1 MSGPDAHPE
10 QREERRFQG
19 FAVSPGVSRGIAYV
33 HRPGK
38 DEVPRYPIR
47 SEQVDTE
54 ILRLEAALGA
64 TRAQITQIQSQIA
77 AAVGAKDAS
86 IFDAHLLVIE
96 DASLLDEVVRGIEQ
110 EHLNAEFIVHRS
122 ASKFAAELAKLQDPY
137 LSERSQDITDVA
149 RRIVQNLTG
158 KAHPGLSA
166 VQTRHLLVAHHLTP
180 SDTASLNRDLALGFA
195 TDVGSKTSHTAILA
209 RSLGIPAVSGL
220 HGVEKLFQTG
230 DDILLDGYRGL
241 VVLNPLPAT
250 LQEYEAFSH
259 QRARVESDLGELR
272 ETAST
277 TRDGHHITLAANLE
291 FADDLP
297 LHKLSGAE
305 GVGLYR
311 TEVFFFNRDS
321 LPTEDEQFENYR
333 RIAAELHPQKI
344 IIRTLDV
351 GGDKPLDCLPLPA
364 ESNPFLGLRGVRLC
378 LEHGDLFKTQLRAIL
393 RASAGGNVRL
403 MYPMVTSPGEVRQAN
418 ALLEECRQELRAE
431 GLAFDE
437 RLEIGVMIEVPAAA
451 LCAEQIAR
459 DVQFFSI
466 GTNDLVQYTLAVDR
480 LNESVAPLYE
490 PTHPA
495 VLRLIKRVVQAAHAA
510 GIWVGVCGE
519 MASDI
524 VLVPLLLGLGV
535 DELSAA
541 ALLVPRIKR
550 AVQTLDLDTCRE
562 LAARALDQDSAAE
575 NLRAC
580 ESLARERYGELL
592 A

>member
-1 MSGPDAHPE
+1 MSGPDAPAE
-10 QREERRFQG
+10 QHEERRCQG

-47 SEQVDTE
+47 PEQVDSE

-64 TRAQITQIQSQIA
+64 TRTQITQVQSRLA

-86 IFDAHLLVIE
+86 IFDAHLLVLE
-96 DASLLDEVVRGIEQ
+96 DASLLDEVVRGIEH
-110 EHLNAEFIVHRS
+110 EHMNAEFIVHRS
-122 ASKFAAELAKLQDPY
+122 ASKFAAELAKLKDPY
-137 LSERSQDITDVA
+137 LSERSQDIADVG

-166 VQTRHLLVAHHLTP
+166 VHTRHVLVAHHLTP
-180 SDTASLNRDLALGFA
+180 SDTASLNRDLVLGFA
-195 TDVGSKTSHTAILA
+195 TDVGSRNSHTAILA

-220 HGVEKLFQTG
+220 HGVDRLFQTG
-230 DDILLDGYRGL
+230 DELLLDGDRGL
-241 VVLNPLPAT
+241 IVVNPSPST
-250 LQEYEAFSH
+250 LQEYEEFSQ
-259 QRARVESDLGELR
+259 QRARVEYDLGELR

-291 FADDLP
+291 LAADLP

-311 TEVFFFNRDS
+311 TEVFFFNRDT

-333 RIAAELHPQKI
+333 HIAAELHPQKI
-344 IIRTLDV
+344 IIRTLDI
-351 GGDKPLDCLPLPA
+351 GGDKPLDCLPLPL

-378 LEHGDLFKTQLRAIL
+378 LEHCDIFKTQLRAIL

-403 MYPMVTSPGEVRQAN
+403 MYPMVTSPGEVRKAN
-418 ALLEECRQELRAE
+418 ALLEECRHELRAE
-431 GLAFDE
+431 NRAFDE
-437 RLEIGVMIEVPAAA
+437 ALEVGVMIEVPAAA

-495 VLRLIKRVVQAAHAA
+495 VLRLIKHVVDAAHAA

-550 AVQTLDLDTCRE
+550 AVQTLDLHVCRA
-562 LAARALDQDSAAE
+562 LAAHSLANDSAPD
-575 NLRAC
+575 NLKAC
-580 ESLARERYGELL
+580 EAVARERYGELL
-592 A
+592 T